1 MSELV
6 IGLMNHLSCCCVLG
20 RRRIQAL
27 AFMGLCRGA
36 PWPPTWP
43 WALSWCR
50 VIPGAEYLW
59 VCPWSFLLQFFPRWP
74 YPNPSSSTRN
84 QKVISFSSIPRKES
98 FLRMK
103 LCLQI
108 FARGIVAAHIIF
120 SLWNRKLREAHS
132 LLLFAALPEAS
143 LEAASWLDP
152 GTTVSHN
159 ISVFQNYRTEVLR
172 MWALCSYPKSPCV
185 IFTSVFP
192 PSDTCCGNWEQICSP
207 DWGFPEE
214 PVGI

>member
-1 MSELV
+1 
-6 IGLMNHLSCCCVLG
+6 
-20 RRRIQAL
+20 
-27 AFMGLCRGA
+27 MGA
-36 PWPPTWP
+36 HYV
-43 WALSWCR
+43 R
-50 VIPGAEYLW
+50 VSYWLNESP
-59 VCPWSFLLQFFPRWP
+59 FLLLCVGQEAHSSLGFYGSLSRCPVATHVALGPQLMQSHTWGRISVSLSVVFSAAVFPSLTLSQP
-74 YPNPSSSTRN
+74 KQLYQD
-84 QKVISFSSIPRKES
+84 QKVISFSSIPGKES

-172 MWALCSYPKSPCV
+172 M
-185 IFTSVFP
+185 
-192 PSDTCCGNWEQICSP
+192 
-207 DWGFPEE
+207 
-214 PVGI
+214 